1 MRHPR
6 RSKRKA
12 EGDEVIRSEGRKC
25 ALQQAMQ
32 GAVPK
37 TKSDGMMQEESD
49 GDVLRSRRQHNLS
62 RIHVERPTILEC
74 DGHIINNSFCE
85 KKNIS

>member
-49 GDVLRSRRQHNLS
+49 SDVLRSRRQHNLS